1 MSYAIFRCKGI
12 NTLSDLNN
20 SGKHNKREKE
30 SYKTNPDIR
39 IEDSSKNIELIKCD
53 KSYTEKFYDITKDYR
68 YEYNKRQENMR
79 TDRKK
84 SFYQMVN
91 DSKSVVADEILFTSD
106 TIFFD
111 SLSEEEL
118 MKWANTVLDFVYED
132 MGYKKEQ
139 IIHATLHMDE
149 KTPHIHLV
157 VVPLVKKFDKRVNK
171 ERYSIS
177 KKAYIKNSIHLSEL
191 QDKYCSRLNK
201 NGFKLE
207 RGQKKTGVKNLTP
220 KQLKQATRIFNKDL
234 ENAKWELNRK
244 YRTLI
249 SKMESKTKGILNK
262 KIVFDYDTYLE
273 LMNYLKQANEAVNKV
288 SKSEGLYKE
297 LEKEIKYYK
306 AFLAVNDQKDNQIN
320 CLNNK
325 IDKLEHDNNSLKN
338 FIIQVLQA
346 LKEVFR
352 NILLFGK
359 DKEKDIIITQIKD
372 CYDNNFYNDSD
383 ISYMVKGTSKEK
395 EMTLYLDEKD
405 YDFLN
410 RSL

>member
-1 MSYAIFRCKGI
+1 MSYAIFRCDGVKS
-12 NTLSDLNN
+12 LSDLINR
-20 SGKHNKREKE
+20 GKHNKREKE

-39 IEDSSKNIELIKCD
+39 IEDSHKNIELIKCD
-53 KSYTEKFYDITKDYR
+53 KKYIEKFYDITKNYR
-68 YEYNKRQENMR
+68 LEFNERMKNERS
-79 TDRKK
+79 DRKK

-91 DSKSVVADEILFTSD
+91 NSKSVVADEILFTSD
-106 TIFFD
+106 KIFFN

-118 MKWANTVLDFVYED
+118 MRWADTVLDFVYED

-191 QDKYCSRLNK
+191 QDKYWNRLNK

-207 RGQKKTGVKNLTP
+207 RGQKNTGVKNLTP
-220 KQLKQATRIFNKDL
+220 KQLKQVTRIFNKDL
-234 ENAKWELNRK
+234 DNAKWELNRK

-249 SKMESKTKGILNK
+249 NKMESKTKGILNK

-273 LMNYLKQANEAVNKV
+273 LMTYLKQANEAVNKV
-288 SKSEGLYKE
+288 AKSEGLYKE

-306 AFLAVNDQKDNQIN
+306 AFLAVNDEKDNQIN
-320 CLNNK
+320 YLNNK
-325 IDKLEHDNNSLKN
+325 IKKLEHDNNSFKN
-338 FIIQVLQA
+338 FIVQLLQA

-359 DKEKDIIITQIKD
+359 DKEKDLVSEQLKE
-372 CYDNNFYNDSD
+372 CYENHLYSESD
-383 ISYMVKGTSKEK
+383 INDIVKDTPKEIDLTNYI
-395 EMTLYLDEKD
+395 EEKD
-405 YDFLN
+405 YDYF
-410 RSL
+410 

>member
-1 MSYAIFRCKGI
+1 MSYAIFRCEGVKS
-12 NTLSDLNN
+12 LSDLANR
-20 SGKHNKREKE
+20 GKHNKREKE

-39 IEDSSKNIELIKCD
+39 IEDSHKNIELIKCD
-53 KSYTEKFYDITKDYR
+53 KRYIDRFYEITKDYR
-68 YEYNKRQENMR
+68 LEFNERMKNARS
-79 TDRKK
+79 DRKK
-84 SFYQMVN
+84 SFYQMIN

-106 TIFFD
+106 KIFFD

-191 QDKYCSRLNK
+191 QDKYCNRLNK

-207 RGQKKTGVKNLTP
+207 RGQKNTGVKNLNP
-220 KQLKQATRIFNKDL
+220 RQLKQATRIFNKDL
-234 ENAKWELNRK
+234 DNAKWELNRK
-244 YRTLI
+244 YKLLI
-249 SKMESKTKGILNK
+249 NKMESKTKGILNK
-262 KIVFDYDTYLE
+262 KIVFDYDTYIE
-273 LMNYLKQANEAVNKV
+273 LMEYLKQANMAVNRV
-288 SKSEGLYKE
+288 AKSEGLYKE

-306 AFLAVNDQKDNQIN
+306 AFLAINDEKDNEIKY
-320 CLNNK
+320 LKNK
-325 IDKLEHDNNSLKN
+325 AEKLEFDNSSFKN
-338 FIIQVLQA
+338 FIIQLLQA
-346 LKEVFR
+346 LKVIFR

-359 DKEKDIIITQIKD
+359 DKEKDIVITQIKD
-372 CYDNNFYNDSD
+372 CYDNNLYNDSD
-383 ISYMVKGTSKEK
+383 IIYITKDTSKEK
-395 EMTLYLDEKD
+395 EMTLYLEEKD
-405 YDFLN
+405 CDYF
-410 RSL
+410 

>member
-1 MSYAIFRCKGI
+1 MSCAIFRCKGI
-12 NTLSDLNN
+12 NTLSDL
-20 SGKHNKREKE
+20 SQIGSHNQRTKE
-30 SYKTNPDIR
+30 SYKSNPDIR
-39 IEDSSKNIELIKCD
+39 KEDTINNIELVKCD
-53 KSYTEKFYDITKDYR
+53 KKYIEKFYDITKDYR
-68 YEYNKRQENMR
+68 EEYNKRQENMR
-79 TDRKK
+79 SDRKK

-106 TIFFD
+106 KIFFD

-132 MGYKKEQ
+132 LGYKKEQ

-191 QDKYCSRLNK
+191 QDKYCNLLNK

-207 RGQKKTGVKNLTP
+207 RGQKNTGVKNLSP
-220 KQLKQATRIFNKDL
+220 RQLKQVTRIFNKDL
-234 ENAKWELNRK
+234 DNAKWELNRK

-249 SKMESKTKGILNK
+249 NKMESKTKGILNK

-288 SKSEGLYKE
+288 AKSEGLYKE
-297 LEKEIKYYK
+297 LEKEIKCYK
-306 AFLAVNDQKDNQIN
+306 AFLAINDEKDNEIKY
-320 CLNNK
+320 LK
-325 IDKLEHDNNSLKN
+325 KELEEVNTKYNSLKS
-338 FIIQVLQA
+338 FISNLLQL
-346 LKEVFR
+346 LKGIFKK
-352 NILLFGK
+352 ILSIGT
-359 DKEKDIIITQIKD
+359 DKEKDLVSEQLKE
-372 CYDNNFYNDSD
+372 CYDNHLYSESD
-383 ISYMVKGTSKEK
+383 INDIVKDTSKEI
-395 EMTLYLDEKD
+395 ELTNYTEEKD
-405 YDFLN
+405 YDYF
-410 RSL
+410 

>member
-1 MSYAIFRCKGI
+1 MSYAIFRCEGVKS
-12 NTLSDLNN
+12 LSDLSNR
-20 SGKHNKREKE
+20 GKHNKREKE

-39 IEDSSKNIELIKCD
+39 IEDSHKNIELIKCD
-53 KSYTEKFYDITKDYR
+53 KKYIERFYEITKDYR
-68 YEYNKRQENMR
+68 LEFNERMKNERS
-79 TDRKK
+79 DRKK

-106 TIFFD
+106 KIFFD
-111 SLSEEEL
+111 SLSKEEL

-149 KTPHIHLV
+149 KTPHIHLI

-191 QDKYCSRLNK
+191 QDKYCNRLNK

-207 RGQKKTGVKNLTP
+207 RGQKNTGVKNLSP
-220 KQLKQATRIFNKDL
+220 RQLKQVTRIFNKDL
-234 ENAKWELNRK
+234 DNTKWELNRK
-244 YRTLI
+244 YRVLI
-249 SKMESKTKGILNK
+249 SRMESKTKGILNK

-273 LMNYLKQANEAVNKV
+273 LMEYLKQANEAVNRV
-288 SKSEGLYKE
+288 AKSEGLYKE

-306 AFLAVNDQKDNQIN
+306 AFLAVNDEKDNQIN
-320 CLNNK
+320 YLNNK
-325 IDKLEHDNNSLKN
+325 IEKLDHDNNLFKS
-338 FIIQVLQA
+338 FIMQVLQA
-346 LKEVFR
+346 LREVFR

-359 DKEKDIIITQIKD
+359 DKEKDIVINQIKD
-372 CYDNNFYNDSD
+372 CYNNDLYNELDVLYITKD
-383 ISYMVKGTSKEK
+383 TSKEK
-395 EMTLYLDEKD
+395 EMTLYLEEKD
-405 YDFLN
+405 YDYF
-410 RSL
+410 

>member
-1 MSYAIFRCKGI
+1 MSYAIFRCEGVKS
-12 NTLSDLNN
+12 LSDLTNR
-20 SGKHNKREKE
+20 GKHNKREKE

-39 IEDSSKNIELIKCD
+39 IEDSSKNIELIKSD
-53 KSYTEKFYDITKDYR
+53 KRYIDRFYEITKDYR
-68 YEYNKRQENMR
+68 LEFNERMKNARS
-79 TDRKK
+79 DRKK

-106 TIFFD
+106 KIFFD

-132 MGYKKEQ
+132 LGYKKEQ

-191 QDKYCSRLNK
+191 QDKYCNRLNK

-207 RGQKKTGVKNLTP
+207 RGQKNTGVKNLNP
-220 KQLKQATRIFNKDL
+220 RQLKQVTRIFNKDL
-234 ENAKWELNRK
+234 DNAKWELNRK
-244 YRTLI
+244 YRSLI
-249 SKMESKTKGILNK
+249 NKMESKTKGILNK

-273 LMNYLKQANEAVNKV
+273 LMDYLKQANDAVNKV
-288 SKSEGLYKE
+288 AKSEGIYKE

-306 AFLAVNDQKDNQIN
+306 AFLAVNDEKDNEIKY
-320 CLNNK
+320 LK
-325 IDKLEHDNNSLKN
+325 KELEEVNTKYNSLKS
-338 FIIQVLQA
+338 FISNLLQL
-346 LKEVFR
+346 LKGIFKK
-352 NILLFGK
+352 ILSIGT
-359 DKEKDIIITQIKD
+359 DKEKDLVSEQLKE
-372 CYDNNFYNDSD
+372 CYDNHLYSENDISD
-383 ISYMVKGTSKEK
+383 IVKDTSKEV
-395 EMTLYLDEKD
+395 ELTNYTEEKD
-405 YDFLN
+405 YDYF
-410 RSL
+410 

>member
-1 MSYAIFRCKGI
+1 MSYAIFRCEGVKS
-12 NTLSDLNN
+12 LSDLSNR
-20 SGKHNKREKE
+20 GKHNKREKE

-39 IEDSSKNIELIKCD
+39 IEDSHKNIELIKCD
-53 KSYTEKFYDITKDYR
+53 KRYIDRFYEITKDYR
-68 YEYNKRQENMR
+68 LEFNERMENAR
-79 TDRKK
+79 SDRKK

-106 TIFFD
+106 KIFFD

-132 MGYKKEQ
+132 MGYTKEQ
-139 IIHATLHMDE
+139 VIHATLHMDE

-191 QDKYCSRLNK
+191 QDKYCNRLNK

-207 RGQKKTGVKNLTP
+207 RGQKNTGAKNLSP
-220 KQLKQATRIFNKDL
+220 RQLKQVTRTFNKDL
-234 ENAKWELNRK
+234 DNAKWELNRK

-249 SKMESKTKGILNK
+249 NKMESKTKGILNK
-262 KIVFDYDTYLE
+262 KIVFDYNTYLE

-288 SKSEGLYKE
+288 AKSEGLYKE

-306 AFLAVNDQKDNQIN
+306 AFLAVNDEKDNQIN
-320 CLNNK
+320 YLNNK
-325 IDKLEHDNNSLKN
+325 IEKLEHDNNSFKN
-338 FIIQVLQA
+338 FIMQVLQA

-359 DKEKDIIITQIKD
+359 DKEKDLVSEQLKE
-372 CYDNNFYNDSD
+372 CYDNHLYSESD
-383 ISYMVKGTSKEK
+383 INDIVKDTSKEV
-395 EMTLYLDEKD
+395 ELADYIEEKD
-405 YDFLN
+405 YDYF
-410 RSL
+410 